1 MDPSPCIFSQIDE
14 DITLV
19 LDNLPVGIVRIN
31 HSGKCV
37 YANRYIISMFGAK
50 DANQVYECWMKAIHK
65 DDMNGELEAS
75 REFLHNYKECSS
87 TLRVFN
93 NQLKEYRWHTNKR
106 TIIRSKDG
114 SLSFMNT
121 LQDIHEIK
129 VMELKLMNETRKSSE
144 AYNHKSRFLAN
155 MSHEIRTPLNGI
167 IGMLTLLEDTPLNTD
182 QQDYIA
188 MVKECSFN
196 LMTVINDILDFSKLE
211 VGKIQLD
218 IKTINLQ
225 ECIDSTNDII
235 MSKVYEKSLEYISN
249 IHPDVPTYIKGD
261 SNRIKQV
268 LLNLLSNA
276 IKFTDH
282 GSIILSVKTINAND
296 PMTPPSSDLSSTS
309 VFLRFDITDTGRG
322 IDTTDSNK
330 LFKSFSQLDNYVSS
344 KIYQGTGL
352 GLAISKELVDLMRGS
367 IWLDWSEINK
377 GSRFSFI
384 VQTEVEQNALSEAPH
399 ENVLAGAHVLI
410 VDDNMHNRMSLS
422 GIVSKWG
429 MRPYAFHNAEEAL
442 YFTRINKFDIGLID
456 ICMPKINGEAFASKL
471 RDQIEHQNHSI
482 PLIAL
487 SSLGDKSAS
496 SSKYFCAHLTKPI
509 KEHKLKQI
517 CISNLAEYRKK
528 NVTLPS
534 SDKTPGTLQI
544 QSPQLAETKANI
556 RVIVAE
562 DVYINQRV
570 IVSFLHKMGFQ
581 NVYVVENGQ
590 QCLDALYKNESSN
603 IPLFDVVLLD
613 IRMPVLNGELVIKEI
628 HKRSCDKKPYV
639 VAVTAYG
646 MKEDK
651 EKYLRMGFD
660 DYIAKPVTNAQL
672 ISCMNR
678 FVEKVVGSPVK
689 I

>member
-1 MDPSPCIFSQIDE
+1 MDSTPCLFSQIDE

-37 YANRYIISMFGAK
+37 YANKYIISMLGAK
-50 DANQVYECWMKAIHK
+50 DANQVYETWMKAIHK
-65 DDMNGELEAS
+65 DDINGELEAS
-75 REFLHNYKECSS
+75 RDFLHSYKECNS
-87 TLRVFN
+87 TLRLYN
-93 NQLKEYRWHTNKR
+93 NQSKEYRWHTNKR

-129 VMELKLMNETRKSSE
+129 LMEIQLMNETIKSSE

-167 IGMLTLLEDTPLNTD
+167 IGMLTLLEDTSLNAD

-249 IHPDVPTYIKGD
+249 ISPDVPTYIKGD
-261 SNRIKQV
+261 SNRIKQI
-268 LLNLLSNA
+268 LLNVLSNA

-296 PMTPPSSDLSSTS
+296 PAVELISRDKNS
-309 VFLRFDITDTGRG
+309 VYLRFDITDTGRG
-322 IDTTDSNK
+322 IENADSNK
-330 LFKSFSQLDNYVSS
+330 LFKSFSQIDNYVSS

-352 GLAISKELVDLMRGS
+352 GLAISKELVDLMNGN
-367 IWLDWSEINK
+367 IWLDWSEVDK
-377 GSRFSFI
+377 GSRFSFVI
-384 VQTEVEQNALSEAPH
+384 QTKVDQENIDEELS
-399 ENVLAGAHVLI
+399 ENVLAGTHVLI

-429 MRPYAFHNAEEAL
+429 MRPYAFHNPEEAL

-456 ICMPKINGEAFASKL
+456 ICMPKINGEAFAIKL
-471 RDQIEHQNHSI
+471 RDQIEHMNHSI

-517 CISNLAEYRKK
+517 CVSVLFKK
-528 NVTLPS
+528 VT
-534 SDKTPGTLQI
+534 KTHTSEGTI
-544 QSPQLAETKANI
+544 PVQSQSKLVDFAETKANI
-556 RVIVAE
+556 RIIVAE
-562 DVYINQRV
+562 DDYINQRV
-570 IVSFLHKMGFQ
+570 VVSFLQKMGYQ
-581 NVYVVENGQ
+581 NIYVVENGR
-590 QCLDALYKNESSN
+590 QCLDSLYKNDN
-603 IPLFDVVLLD
+603 CIPLFDVILLD

-628 HKRSCDKKPYV
+628 HKRCNDTNIKKPYV

-651 EKYLRMGFD
+651 EKYLKMGFD

-672 ISCMNR
+672 VSCMNR
-678 FVEKVVGSPVK
+678 FVEKIVALK
-689 I
+689 K

>member
-1 MDPSPCIFSQIDE
+1 MDSTPCLFSQIDE

-37 YANRYIISMFGAK
+37 YANKYIISMFGAK
-50 DANQVYECWMKAIHK
+50 DANQVYETWMKAIHN
-65 DDMNGELEAS
+65 DDINGELEAS
-75 REFLHNYKECSS
+75 RDFLHSYKECSS
-87 TLRVFN
+87 TLRLYN

-121 LQDIHEIK
+121 FQDIHEIK
-129 VMELKLMNETRKSSE
+129 VMEIQLMNETIKSSE

-167 IGMLTLLEDTPLNTD
+167 IGMLTLLEDTPLNSD

-249 IHPDVPTYIKGD
+249 INPDVPTYIKGD
-261 SNRIKQV
+261 SNRIKQI

-282 GSIILSVKTINAND
+282 GSIILSVKTINEHD
-296 PMTPPSSDLSSTS
+296 PAVKLVSHHKNS
-309 VFLRFDITDTGRG
+309 VYLRFDITDTGRG
-322 IDTTDSNK
+322 IHQSDSNK
-330 LFKSFSQLDNYVSS
+330 LFKSFSQIDNYVSS

-352 GLAISKELVDLMRGS
+352 GLAISKELVDLMHGN
-367 IWLDWSEINK
+367 IWLDWSEVDK
-377 GSRFSFI
+377 GSRFSFVI
-384 VQTEVEQNALSEAPH
+384 QTEVEQEHVDEELYQ
-399 ENVLAGAHVLI
+399 NVLTGTTVLI

-429 MRPYAFHNAEEAL
+429 MRPYAFHNPEEAL

-471 RDQIEHQNHSI
+471 RDQTEHMNHSI

-517 CISNLAEYRKK
+517 CVSVLLK
-528 NVTLPS
+528 NV
-534 SDKTPGTLQI
+534 SDKKIIPAKSKPI
-544 QSPQLAETKANI
+544 DFAETKTNI
-556 RVIVAE
+556 KIIVAE
-562 DVYINQRV
+562 DDYINQRV
-570 IVSFLHKMGFQ
+570 VVSFLQKMGYQ
-581 NVYVVENGQ
+581 NIYVVENGQ
-590 QCLDALYKNESSN
+590 QCLDSLYKNDN
-603 IPLFDVVLLD
+603 CIPLFDVILLD

-628 HKRSCDKKPYV
+628 HKRRADANKKKPYV

-651 EKYLRMGFD
+651 EKYLNMGFD
-660 DYIAKPVTNAQL
+660 DYIAKPVTNTQL
-672 ISCMNR
+672 VSCMNR
-678 FVEKVVGSPVK
+678 FVEQIVALKK
-689 I
+689 